1 MSTSASTSLL
11 SLLLLLLFT
20 CVLSQTPKT
29 PIFAYSHFRHG
40 ARGPLNLLSNG
51 SDYFGEQW
59 DTAGELTAVG
69 MRTEFLLGYRNHLRY
84 QSLLSATYDPRELY
98 VVSSDINRTIMS
110 ATAQLQGLYPES
122 TGPTLT
128 DEQLNHTI
136 VPTTI
141 TEDIQAE
148 IDRLQNV
155 SLPNQ
160 INTIPIHVYYNG
172 ERRFRL
178 HDANIC
184 TPLKEIK
191 TNNGNTNKD
200 ALKLVE
206 DFSTKYQSALEQ
218 FIIGEG
224 QNYSDIVYLNKL
236 TDQYIS
242 DVYNGRNMS
251 WISAYGVD
259 PDTFL
264 NDSLNVFQGVIQ
276 YYLYGDAERQVYRM
290 AMSPIFGEML
300 TYMKNRVNAVI
311 LNQHDVKYNDY
322 TKPKFVMVSGH
333 DTSIGGSQLFMK
345 ELFEL
350 QHEFITPVFNS
361 HSSFEVFLNETSSE
375 GADVLSYNDF
385 YVEYSFNDQLL
396 GTFNFARFVEVVE
409 QALMTQEEIGKFCD
423 FEEYKNKEGSVY
435 VWTTVLFGVL
445 LLVLIIVVVVCFLK
459 YSKLPKEVED
469 YKKVE
474 EGVFPRVTV

>member
-1 MSTSASTSLL
+1 MSTHVL
-11 SLLLLLLFT
+11 SILSFLVL
-20 CVLSQTPKT
+20 CSSVLSQTAKT
-29 PIFAYSHFRHG
+29 PVFAYSHFRHG

-69 MRTEFLLGYRNHLRY
+69 MRTEFLLGYRNHFRY
-84 QSLLSATYDPRELY
+84 QDFLSATYDPRELY
-98 VVSSDINRTIMS
+98 VVSSDVNRTIMS
-110 ATAQLQGLYPES
+110 VTSQLQGLYPES

-128 DEQLNHTI
+128 DEQLNHTT

-160 INTIPIHVYYNG
+160 INTIPIHVYYKG
-172 ERRFRL
+172 ERRFLL

-184 TPLKEIK
+184 TPLKNIK
-191 TNNGNTNKD
+191 THNGNNNQD
-200 ALKLVE
+200 ALQLVK
-206 DFSTKYQSALEQ
+206 DFSTKYKASLKK
-218 FIIGEG
+218 FIIGSG

-251 WISAYGVD
+251 WISQYGID

-264 NDSLNVFQGVIQ
+264 NDSLNIFQGVIQ
-276 YYLYGDAERQVYRM
+276 YYLYGDAERKVHRM

-300 TYMKNRVNAVI
+300 TYMKNRVDSVI
-311 LNQHDVKYNDY
+311 LSQHEVRYDDY
-322 TKPKFVMVSGH
+322 SKPKFVMVSGH

-345 ELFEL
+345 ELFQL

-361 HSSFEVFLNETSSE
+361 HTSFEVYLNETSSE

-385 YVEYSFNDQLL
+385 YVEYAFNDQLL
-396 GTFNFARFVEVVE
+396 GTFNFAKFVEVVE
-409 QALMTQEEIGKFCD
+409 SALMTQEEIGKFCD
-423 FEEYKNKEGSVY
+423 FEEYKNQHKEIDFY
-435 VWTTVLFGVL
+435 MWTTVLFGVL
-445 LLVLIIVVVVCFLK
+445 FLVLVIVVVVCFLK
-459 YSKLPKEVED
+459 YNKLPKEVED
-469 YKKVE
+469 YRKVE
-474 EGVFPRVTV
+474 EGVFPRVSV